1 MSIFQH
7 IRETRESK
15 KREKEFK
22 KEIERIKK
30 LDDEKIKEKLP
41 EVSSEDSAFIPEL
54 VKAMTDEQEK
64 IQAISD
70 EKVLKDLS
78 PKETSQVFDVIDT
91 EALEKDFSTD
101 AVPRKTFIKL
111 IMKLALARDVNNFM
125 PALLEEP
132 HPYKVLYDVVE
143 MAENMYTNPNYKENG
158 GIVHPVFLEILQNV
172 KKDEKFK
179 NDSRGM
185 AKCIAIF
192 MAYKQAR
199 YGAMLYL
206 ADFQKLLED
215 DNLKL
220 QLPKCILFEY
230 DKINHMA
237 TYIYPIGL
245 TIVYNG
251 NHSTLSGILKGE
263 GTIQA
268 NQTYD
273 LVPTYDY
280 MYFDGIYFRNKMNDE
295 KLYKVAR
302 FEIGALY
309 EIGRIL
315 AENGIR

>member
-111 IMKLALARDVNNFM
+111 INETSISKRC
-125 PALLEEP
+125 
-132 HPYKVLYDVVE
+132 KQLY
-143 MAENMYTNPNYKENG
+143 A
-158 GIVHPVFLEILQNV
+158 
-172 KKDEKFK
+172 
-179 NDSRGM
+179 S
-185 AKCIAIF
+185 
-192 MAYKQAR
+192 
-199 YGAMLYL
+199 
-206 ADFQKLLED
+206 
-215 DNLKL
+215 
-220 QLPKCILFEY
+220 
-230 DKINHMA
+230 
-237 TYIYPIGL
+237 
-245 TIVYNG
+245 TIRRTT
-251 NHSTLSGILKGE
+251 S
-263 GTIQA
+263 IQS
-268 NQTYD
+268 
-273 LVPTYDY
+273 
-280 MYFDGIYFRNKMNDE
+280 I
-295 KLYKVAR
+295 
-302 FEIGALY
+302 I
-309 EIGRIL
+309 
-315 AENGIR
+315 

>member
-41 EVSSEDSAFIPEL
+41 EVSSEDSTVIPEL
-54 VKAMTDEQEK
+54 VKTMTDEQEK
-64 IQAISD
+64 IQAIAD

-143 MAENMYTNPNYKENG
+143 MAENMYTNPNYRENG

-206 ADFQKLLED
+206 SDFQKLLED

-220 QLPKCILFEY
+220 QLPKCIGFEY
-230 DKINHMA
+230 DKIVE
-237 TYIYPIGL
+237 GKK
-245 TIVYNG
+245 VYKPKPYDEEECRKN
-251 NHSTLSGILKGE
+251 ILE
-263 GTIQA
+263 NI
-268 NQTYD
+268 
-273 LVPTYDY
+273 
-280 MYFDGIYFRNKMNDE
+280 E
-295 KLYKVAR
+295 KAKERDKEIALRGPKTEEAR
-302 FEIGALY
+302 
-309 EIGRIL
+309 
-315 AENGIR
+315 

>member
-1 MSIFQH
+1 
-7 IRETRESK
+7 
-15 KREKEFK
+15 
-22 KEIERIKK
+22 
-30 LDDEKIKEKLP
+30 
-41 EVSSEDSAFIPEL
+41 
-54 VKAMTDEQEK
+54 MTDEQEK
-64 IQAISD
+64 IQAIAD

-125 PALLEEP
+125 PAVLEEP

-158 GIVHPVFLEILQNV
+158 GIVHPVFLEILQIV

-179 NDSRGM
+179 NDSRAM

-206 ADFQKLLED
+206 SDFQKLLED

-220 QLPKCILFEY
+220 QLPKCIGFEY
-230 DKINHMA
+230 DKIVE
-237 TYIYPIGL
+237 GKK
-245 TIVYNG
+245 VYKPKPYDEEECRKN
-251 NHSTLSGILKGE
+251 ILE
-263 GTIQA
+263 NI
-268 NQTYD
+268 
-273 LVPTYDY
+273 
-280 MYFDGIYFRNKMNDE
+280 E
-295 KLYKVAR
+295 KAKERDKEIALRGPKTEEAR
-302 FEIGALY
+302 
-309 EIGRIL
+309 
-315 AENGIR
+315 